1 MAIGPAAPGLLFR
14 ARRWQMNENGA
25 EITNGRELDETVD
38 ETQSSRNK
46 TAESKFH
53 SGGYRGSTGG
63 RVVGVDGP

>member
-1 MAIGPAAPGLLFR
+1 
-14 ARRWQMNENGA
+14 MNENGA

-53 SGGYRGSTGG
+53 SGGYRGSTGR